1 MFGNEPWANKCQ
13 ALVNQT
19 DEAIRRRGQGVLGLS
34 HKQRFE
40 HEQTMESV
48 RIVQQSIE
56 MDTLVNRDGLLG
68 RVRRVK
74 GAMAVRL
81 FDALIQ
87 MGGWYTNVIPNK

>member
-1 MFGNEPWANKCQ
+1 
-13 ALVNQT
+13 
-19 DEAIRRRGQGVLGLS
+19 
-34 HKQRFE
+34 
-40 HEQTMESV
+40 MESV
-48 RIVQQSIE
+48 RIVQSIE

-87 MGGWYTNVIPNK
+87 MGGWYTNVMPNKKRRQRRTKSNVLEKNRHAFS

>member
-1 MFGNEPWANKCQ
+1 
-13 ALVNQT
+13 
-19 DEAIRRRGQGVLGLS
+19 
-34 HKQRFE
+34 
-40 HEQTMESV
+40 MESV
-48 RIVQQSIE
+48 RIVQSIE

-87 MGGWYTNVIPNK
+87 MGGWYTNVIPNKKRDGGDYVQRLGKKSTCIQLNLREVVRLRRH

>member
-1 MFGNEPWANKCQ
+1 M
-13 ALVNQT
+13 
-19 DEAIRRRGQGVLGLS
+19 LGLS

-48 RIVQQSIE
+48 RIVQSIE
-56 MDTLVNRDGLLG
+56 MDTLDNRDGLLG

-81 FDALIQ
+81 CDALIQ
-87 MGGWYTNVIPNK
+87 MGGWYTNVIPNINEDSGD

>member
-1 MFGNEPWANKCQ
+1 M
-13 ALVNQT
+13 
-19 DEAIRRRGQGVLGLS
+19 LGLS

-48 RIVQQSIE
+48 RIVKSIE
-56 MDTLVNRDGLLG
+56 MDTLGNRDGLLG

-74 GAMAVRL
+74 GTMAARL

-87 MGGWYTNVIPNK
+87 MGGWYTNVIPNKKRRQRRTKSNVLEKNRHAFS